1 VGPSRPRLMARDR
14 ARREVASRPLYPQIV
29 KPQAW
34 PETKPAS
41 APDAGPASTEADS
54 VPESKQA
61 TRAFPIVMLAM
72 IGVNFGAIVGLVG
85 WPVLQALEIVDK
97 PVIELVQRD
106 QANSISQIDATVHAL
121 NAAVTELSARVAS
134 HGDRQEATFRYMT
147 EIDTAFGALRTSVH
161 EMRAAQ
167 NAEKESVAELTA
179 AATKA
184 RSDIVRLRTSLDES
198 SRRRQPEAVAP
209 GARINRIEQATAQHE
224 LPGAIRGSIQAP
236 GERPRSLASSETSSA
251 ADGHIFNLTPAR

>member
-1 VGPSRPRLMARDR
+1 MARDR
-14 ARREVASRPLYPQIV
+14 ARRDAVTRPIYPQIV

-41 APDAGPASTEADS
+41 ASDAGTDSTEADN

-61 TRAFPIVMLAM
+61 PATRVFPIAMLVM

-85 WPVLQALEIVDK
+85 WPVLQALEVVDK
-97 PVIELVQRD
+97 PVIEVVQRD
-106 QANSISQIDATVHAL
+106 QANSISKLDATVQSL
-121 NAAVTELSARVAS
+121 NAAVAELNARVAS

-147 EIDTAFGALRTSVH
+147 EIDAAFGALRTSMH

-167 NAEKESVAELTA
+167 NAENESWHQPVAELTA

-184 RSDIVRLRTSLDES
+184 RSDIVRLRASLDEL
-198 SRRRQPEAVAP
+198 SRLRQPEAAAP
-209 GARINRIEQATAQHE
+209 RARINRIEQTMAQHE

-236 GERPRSLASSETSSA
+236 GERPRSLASRETSSA
-251 ADGHIFNLTPAR
+251 ADGHIIDLTPAR